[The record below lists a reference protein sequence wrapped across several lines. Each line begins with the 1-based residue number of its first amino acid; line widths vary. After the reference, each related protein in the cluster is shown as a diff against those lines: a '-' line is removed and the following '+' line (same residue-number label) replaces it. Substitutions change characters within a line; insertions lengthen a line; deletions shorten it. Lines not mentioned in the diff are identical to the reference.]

1 MRTLTELLLDYLKNK
16 VVTAYVKDCIY
27 FTGYVE
33 DITIKEINGKP
44 NFYFYLNV
52 GLPYLI
58 LEIVSVDNQIK
69 FSIESHD

>member
-1 MRTLTELLLDYLKNK
+1 MKTLTELLLDCLKNK

-33 DITIKEINGKP
+33 NITIKELNGKP
-44 NFYFYLNV
+44 HLYFYLNA

-58 LEIVSVDNQIK
+58 LEIVPVDNQTR
-69 FSIESHD
+69 FSVEP

>member
-1 MRTLTELLLDYLKNK
+1 MKTLTELLLDCLKNK

-33 DITIKEINGKP
+33 NITIKELNGKP

-52 GLPYLI
+52 GLPYLV
-58 LEIVSVDNQIK
+58 LEIVPIDNQIR
-69 FSIESHD
+69 FSAEP